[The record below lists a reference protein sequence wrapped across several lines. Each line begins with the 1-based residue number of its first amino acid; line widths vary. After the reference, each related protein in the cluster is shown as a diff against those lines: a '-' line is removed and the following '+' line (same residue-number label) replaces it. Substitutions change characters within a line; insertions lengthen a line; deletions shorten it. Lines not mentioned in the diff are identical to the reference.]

1 MRQQITA
8 CLRVSPVSRL
18 GGLRPSTV
26 RALSGARRPQRREM
40 LGPPSF
46 LQPGHGARD
55 IGTISGGGDRISM
68 HDAADKIERS
78 MAVFCK
84 HIKRFA
90 DRNSELIGSPSS
102 THTSSRGSISSGH
115 IVQDG
120 RAPHCGGASFLDHFD
135 WRLAT
140 SIASLRTA
148 S

>member
-90 DRNSELIGSPSS
+90 DPNSELIGSPSS
-102 THTSSRGSISSGH
+102 PLT
-115 IVQDG
+115 Q
-120 RAPHCGGASFLDHFD
+120 APEGLFQA
-135 WRLAT
+135 AT
-140 SIASLRTA
+140 SCRTGGLLTVVVQVFLTISTGGWLRR
-148 S
+148 